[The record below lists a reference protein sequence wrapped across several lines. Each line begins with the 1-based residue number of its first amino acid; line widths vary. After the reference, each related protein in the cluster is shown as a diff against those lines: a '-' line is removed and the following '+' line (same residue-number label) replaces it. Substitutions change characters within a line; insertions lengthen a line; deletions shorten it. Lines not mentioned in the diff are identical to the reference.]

1 MSMKPVD
8 LRTEFAN
15 EKELEQYIVDH
26 SDFFF
31 PGWWLV
37 GRQLRTDEGEADL
50 VYVHGDL
57 GWLFVVELKLGN
69 ADRRTIGQVAEYTE
83 FLSSLTPTDL
93 SIHISNSSGKDDIAE
108 IADFSAEW
116 TERFGPEKDFSE
128 MPVCAIVAGTSMTVA
143 THRTASRLRPSRGLM
158 RAMLLRGEADT
169 TSFQAYGKLLDP
181 PPESIRW
188 WFPPTQAKRPQ
199 LIEWL
204 FDEAAKTEA
213 AGLHAEIVEMIT
225 NAFPSGRWV
234 PRVDPDSLGLNWAI
248 RGQTGKP
255 VESITVR
262 IYNTDPDQVWM
273 MLFDEVLQYA
283 PRKLRSALQPFSPR
297 QGARLGKSHGQA
309 CSIDAETW
317 AEHGAALRKALA
329 YAGAKHA
336 KAIG

>member
-1 MSMKPVD
+1 MKPVD

-26 SDFFF
+26 PDFFF
-31 PGWWLV
+31 PEWWLV

-93 SIHISNSSGKDDIAE
+93 SIHISNSSGKDDVAE

-128 MPVCAIVAGTSMTVA
+128 MPICAIVAGTSMTVA

-158 RAMLLRGEADT
+158 RAMLLRGAADT

-188 WFPPTQAKRPQ
+188 WFPPAGAKRLE
-199 LIEWL
+199 LIDWIIA
-204 FDEAAKTEA
+204 EAAKTEA
-213 AGLHAEIVEMIT
+213 SDLHIEVLHAVAT
-225 NAFPSGRWV
+225 AFPSGRWE
-234 PRVDPDSLGLNWAI
+234 PRKDPGSLGLNWQL
-248 RGQTGKP
+248 RGQTGKL
-255 VESITVR
+255 VDSITIR
-262 IYNTDPDQVWM
+262 ISNFRPSQVWV
-273 MLFDEVLQYA
+273 MLFDEALQYA
-283 PRKLRSALQPFSPR
+283 PRKLRDAVSELATTP
-297 QGARLGKSHGQA
+297 GDRLGKPHGIAFSLSSEDWQR
-309 CSIDAETW
+309 
-317 AEHGAALRKALA
+317 HGPALRNALT